1 MKDVTELDVF
11 KLAHS
16 LVLSI
21 YKITE
26 SFPKTEIYGLIS
38 QLRRASI
45 SIPANLVEGANRISK
60 KEFRYFISI
69 SRGSCG
75 EMEYPVKLCKNLNY
89 KKEKDYNDLRNG
101 YIRVAQMLTKL
112 KNAI

>member
-16 LVLSI
+16 LVLRV
-21 YKITE
+21 YKVTE
-26 SFPKTEIYGLIS
+26 SFPKVEIYGLIS

-45 SIPANLVEGANRISK
+45 SIPANLAEGARRISK

-69 SRGSCG
+69 FRGSCG
-75 EMEYPVKLCKNLNY
+75 EMEYLVKLCKDLNY
-89 KKEKDYNDLRNG
+89 IKEKDYNDLRND
-101 YIRVAQMLTKL
+101 YRRVAQMLTKL

>member
-1 MKDVTELDVF
+1 MKDITDLDVF

-16 LVLSI
+16 LVLRV
-21 YKITE
+21 YRMTE

-45 SIPANLVEGANRISK
+45 SIPANLAEGAKRFSK

-75 EMEYPVKLCKNLNY
+75 EMEYLVKLCKDLNY
-89 KKEKDYNDLRNG
+89 IQEKDYNDIRND
-101 YIRVAQMLTKL
+101 YIRVAKMLTKL